1 MRCQSV
7 DHGADI
13 AIDETIQI
21 VAGQIDA
28 VVGYSSLRKIIRADA
43 L

>member
-1 MRCQSV
+1 MRRQRV

-13 AIDETIQI
+13 AVDEIIQI

-28 VVGYSSLRKIIRADA
+28 VIGILP
-43 L
+43 